1 MGAGVKMQ
9 RIRVVIA
16 DKHTM
21 LREGI
26 RQLLAHEGDIE
37 IIAEAA
43 DGAEAERTVARLK
56 PDILLLNQALLRGLE
71 ALQKIRSKNP
81 QTVILI
87 LTEGRS
93 EEEFLRYIR
102 EGANGAISK
111 MEPGAALAKALRVVA
126 AGEIWAGRKVM
137 ARAVEELSALASRL
151 ERPQRAAA
159 ARLTQRELKIA
170 ELVAEG
176 QNNRELAEKLGLSEK
191 TVKNHLTSIFQKTG
205 CRNRA
210 QLTVLLLR

>member
-37 IIAEAA
+37 IVAEAA
-43 DGAEAERTVARLK
+43 DGTEAERTVARLK
-56 PDILLLNQALLRGLE
+56 PDILLLDHSLLRGLE
-71 ALQKIRSKNP
+71 ALQTIRSKNP

-87 LTEGRS
+87 LTEVRS

-176 QNNRELAEKLGLSEK
+176 QNNREIAAKLGLSEK

-210 QLTVLLLR
+210 QLTGLLLR

>member
-37 IIAEAA
+37 IVAETA

-56 PDILLLNQALLRGLE
+56 PDILLLDHSLLRGLQ
-71 ALQKIRSKNP
+71 ALREIRSKNP

-137 ARAVEELSALASRL
+137 ARAVEELSAIATRL
-151 ERPQRAAA
+151 ERPQHAAA

-176 QNNRELAEKLGLSEK
+176 QNNREIAAKLGLSEK

-210 QLTVLLLR
+210 QLTALLLR

>member
-1 MGAGVKMQ
+1 MGAGAKMQ

-37 IIAEAA
+37 IVAETA
-43 DGAEAERTVARLK
+43 DGAEAERALARLK
-56 PDILLLNQALLRGLE
+56 PDILLLDHSLLRGLQ

-137 ARAVEELSALASRL
+137 ARAVEELSALASRF
-151 ERPQRAAA
+151 ERPQRGAA

-170 ELVAEG
+170 EVVAEG
-176 QNNRELAEKLGLSEK
+176 QSNREIAAKLGLSEK

-210 QLTVLLLR
+210 QLTALLLR